1 MKLTELPTYKTHQTT
16 AVASGMDT
24 AAMEYLVGT
33 EHSSII
39 MYRCPTACKDC
50 GLDDGRWWSGSSDA
64 WVCPVCG
71 ATAFGEGAPRSPI
84 RCRCGAILIS
94 CTTKVYAAALP
105 MNDGLRE
112 EDVI

>member
-1 MKLTELPTYKTHQTT
+1 MKLTELPTYKTYQTT
-16 AVASGMDT
+16 TIASGMDT
-24 AAMEYLVGT
+24 VAMECLVGT

-50 GLDDGRWWSGSSDA
+50 ELDDCRWPGWRNT
-64 WVCPVCG
+64 WICPICG
-71 ATAFGEGAPRSPI
+71 GEASGEGAPRDPI

-105 MNDGLRE
+105 VNVDLRE
-112 EDVI
+112 EDII

>member
-1 MKLTELPTYKTHQTT
+1 MKLTELPTYKTYQT
-16 AVASGMDT
+16 AAADT
-24 AAMEYLVGT
+24 VAMEYLVGT

-39 MYRCPTACKDC
+39 MYRCPTACRDC
-50 GLDDGRWWSGSSDA
+50 ELDDGRWWSGSSDA
-64 WVCPVCG
+64 WACPVCG
-71 ATAFGEGAPRSPI
+71 AEASGEGSPQSPI

-105 MNDGLRE
+105 VNVDLRE